1 MTDPKQRFSSR
12 VEKYS
17 RYRPGYPKAVLKLL
31 ETECGLT
38 EGSIVADVAS
48 GTGLLAELFLE
59 NGNRVFGVEP
69 NDEMRRAGERHLER
83 HGSFASVAGT
93 AEATTLDGG
102 SVDFVVVGQAFHWFE
117 PASTRS
123 EFARILKPGGWV
135 ALLWNDPRR
144 DATPFLA
151 AYERLLQ
158 SYKTEEYKEFDLE
171 GEVGAFFGMG
181 GYGCR
186 VFRHRQTFDLAGL
199 EGRVLSSS
207 YVPDVGEPGYSAMM
221 DELERV
227 FKMHEE
233 DGLVAIE
240 YETQVYYGRLGWVP
254 HGVH

>member
-1 MTDPKQRFSSR
+1 VTDPRQRFSGR
-12 VEKYS
+12 VEKYA
-17 RYRPGYPKAVLKLL
+17 RYRPGYPKAVLELL

-38 EGSIVADVAS
+38 EGSVVADVAS

-59 NGNRVFGVEP
+59 NGNRVLGVEP
-69 NDEMRRAGERHLER
+69 NDEMRRAGERYLAGYER
-83 HGSFASVAGT
+83 FSSVAGT

-171 GEVGAFFGMG
+171 GKVGAFFGMG
-181 GYGCR
+181 GYGYR

>member
-1 MTDPKQRFSSR
+1 VTDPRQRFSSR
-12 VEKYS
+12 VEKYA
-17 RYRPGYPKAVLKLL
+17 RYRPGYPKAVLELL
-31 ETECGLT
+31 ETECGLS
-38 EGSIVADVAS
+38 EGSVVADVAS

-69 NDEMRRAGERHLER
+69 NDEMRRAGERRLER
-83 HGSFASVAGT
+83 HGSFESVAGT

-117 PASTRS
+117 PASTRA

-151 AYERLLQ
+151 AYERLIQ

-171 GEVGAFFGMG
+171 EEVGAFFGTG
-181 GYGCR
+181 GYDHR
-186 VFRHRQTFDLAGL
+186 AFRHRQTFDLDGL

-207 YVPDVGEPGYSAMM
+207 YVPDKGEPGYGAMIE
-221 DELERV
+221 ELGRIFAV
-227 FKMHEE
+227 HEE
-233 DGLVAIE
+233 EGRVAID
-240 YETQVYYGRLGWVP
+240 YETRVYYGRLG
-254 HGVH
+254 

>member
-1 MTDPKQRFSSR
+1 MTDPKQRFSGR
-12 VEKYS
+12 VEDYA
-17 RYRPGYPKAVLKLL
+17 RYRPGYPRGVLDLL
-31 ETECGLT
+31 TTECDLT
-38 EGSIVADVAS
+38 RDAVVADIAS

-69 NDEMRRAGERHLER
+69 NDEMRRAGERHLEH
-83 HGSFASVAGT
+83 HGTFASVAGT

-151 AYERLLQ
+151 AYERLIQ
-158 SYKTEEYKEFDLE
+158 SYKTEEYKEFDPV
-171 GEVGAFFGMG
+171 GEVSAFFGTG

-186 VFRHRQTFDLAGL
+186 VLRHRQTFDLDGL
-199 EGRVLSSS
+199 KGRVLSSS
-207 YVPDVGEPGYSAMM
+207 YVPDRGEPGYAAMM
-221 DELERV
+221 GDLERT
-227 FKMHEE
+227 FAAHEE
-233 DGLVAIE
+233 DGRVAIE
-240 YETQVYYGRLGWVP
+240 YETPVYYGRLG
-254 HGVH
+254 

>member
-1 MTDPKQRFSSR
+1 VTDPRQRFSSR
-12 VEKYS
+12 VEKYA
-17 RYRPGYPKAVLKLL
+17 RYRPGYPKAVLELL
-31 ETECGLT
+31 ETECGLS
-38 EGSIVADVAS
+38 EGSVVADVAS

-69 NDEMRRAGERHLER
+69 NDEMRRAGERRLER
-83 HGSFASVAGT
+83 HGSFASVTGT

-117 PASTRS
+117 PASTRA

-151 AYERLLQ
+151 AYERLIQ

-171 GEVGAFFGMG
+171 EEVGAFFGTG
-181 GYGCR
+181 GYDHR
-186 VFRHRQTFDLAGL
+186 AFRHRQTFDLDGL

-207 YVPDVGEPGYSAMM
+207 YVPDKGEPGYGAMIE
-221 DELERV
+221 ELGRIFAV
-227 FKMHEE
+227 HEE
-233 DGLVAIE
+233 EGRVAID
-240 YETQVYYGRLGWVP
+240 YETRVYYGRLG
-254 HGVH
+254 